1 MSRGKPLRPRYYPV
15 NLEGSREVRNRRF
28 CIDDDG
34 VHTGFCRSGR
44 VGKVAGLKRHG
55 YVFCVSGVTLFV
67 HEEAYGGYGFHPVG
81 GGDTEEKEELH
92 FIKVEW

>member
-1 MSRGKPLRPRYYPV
+1 
-15 NLEGSREVRNRRF
+15 VRNRRF

-67 HEEAYGGYGFHPVG
+67 HEETYGGYGFHPVAES
-81 GGDTEEKEELH
+81 DTE
-92 FIKVEW
+92 